1 MKFMTG
7 AEAIASLMKPSRGA
21 SREEQSSPILINTK
35 QPELAEHDL
44 INQQYQMESVGFV
57 EE

>member
-1 MKFMTG
+1 MTG

-44 INQQYQMESVGFV
+44 IN
-57 EE
+57 